1 MDNVKLIMFKST
13 VSGIK
18 YIYLVMQPL
27 QASISRT
34 FSFSQTETLS
44 DRLPIPP
51 SLQPL
56 VTRILTS
63 VSASDYI
70 TCKWN
75 QTVFVFL

>member
-34 FSFSQTETLS
+34 FSCSQTES
-44 DRLPIPP
+44 LPIKQSSSFPPP
-51 SLQPL
+51 SVPG
-56 VTRILTS
+56 
-63 VSASDYI
+63 DHYF
-70 TCKWN
+70 
-75 QTVFVFL
+75 TVCLWIWRL